1 MVLHQKTK
9 QAFQSK
15 DLSVAYASCWSDLI
29 EPFKANTADQ
39 PLVAAW
45 FHFINESR
53 QEQEKYGRTTAQQQ
67 AAAFKKLGMYADQT
81 TIESSIAPRRNV
93 FVQQVVE
100 TYFELTT

>member
-15 DLSVAYASCWSDLI
+15 DLSVAYANCWSDLV
-29 EPFKANTADQ
+29 EPFKADSNDQ

-45 FHFINESR
+45 LHFINESR

-67 AAAFKKLGMYADQT
+67 AAAFKKL
-81 TIESSIAPRRNV
+81 
-93 FVQQVVE
+93 
-100 TYFELTT
+100 